1 MPAIFPPEFFS
12 PSTNPSPVVVVS
24 TRGNAAWRAQAT
36 RGCRSTS
43 SLTAS
48 RVRRRRWG
56 GRARAAHLAGP
67 AEWLLDRKW
76 VAADHAAQSRE
87 IRALITAALQ
97 DMPEGVPALDA
108 LLAGSYITY
117 FTCSRI
123 VELLRVS
130 EADSRNVFGRYSS
143 QRMKDWLEIVRRYQL
158 NNVYLGESSQLLQ
171 HQ

>member
-1 MPAIFPPEFFS
+1 MAGAGDAGLPIDIQFNRLTGAAPPDAGG
-12 PSTNPSPVVVVS
+12 
-24 TRGNAAWRAQAT
+24 RR
-36 RGCRSTS
+36 
-43 SLTAS
+43 LTAP
-48 RVRRRRWG
+48 
-56 GRARAAHLAGP
+56 GP

-117 FTCSRI
+117 FTCGRV